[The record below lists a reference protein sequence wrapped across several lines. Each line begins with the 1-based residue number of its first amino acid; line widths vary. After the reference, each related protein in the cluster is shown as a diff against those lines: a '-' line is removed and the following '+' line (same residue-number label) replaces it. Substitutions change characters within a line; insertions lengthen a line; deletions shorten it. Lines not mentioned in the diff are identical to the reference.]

1 LSQNR
6 KYPSEAAKRRKK
18 EEDKTDEKCK
28 VFLGRFVVVEQ
39 WFPTFL
45 GLRHPT
51 KQKYNFRHLVANP

>member
-1 LSQNR
+1 MLSTGIVGMQH
-6 KYPSEAAKRRKK
+6 AVA
-18 EEDKTDEKCK
+18 
-28 VFLGRFVVVEQ
+28 Q